1 MTTTRTGAAVP
12 AALAGGLVVLA
23 VLGAALAGPLDLRTV
38 GRDGTGP
45 DLRATAP
52 PVSQPPLPTSSVQG
66 PPPVPGATEIAPW
79 ILVVVGLVVVGL
91 LVAALVAAL
100 RRLVESRG
108 ATPPEDDRVV
118 APGEDPGGSVD
129 DEALAVLREGVRA
142 ATRELDDDVPPGDAV
157 VAAWVAVERAA
168 AATGVERDRAQTAT
182 ELALAVLGATRADP
196 GSTREL
202 LGLYLAARYGAEPV
216 SGPDVAR
223 ARALLAVVAQG
234 LAARQ
239 DAPARV
245 GPDVTP
251 PDVPRTDV
259 PRTDVTSA
267 DVPRTDDGPLP

>member
-38 GRDGTGP
+38 DRDGTGP

-79 ILVVVGLVVVGL
+79 VLVVVGLVVVGL
-91 LVAALVAAL
+91 LGAALVAVL
-100 RRLVESRG
+100 RRLAESRG
-108 ATPPEDDRVV
+108 TTPPEDDRAV
-118 APGEDPGGSVD
+118 APGEDPGARVD
-129 DEALAVLREGVRA
+129 DGALAVLREGVRA
-142 ATRELDDDVPPGDAV
+142 ASRELDDDVPPGDAV

-196 GSTREL
+196 GATREL

-216 SGPDVAR
+216 SVPDVAR

-239 DAPARV
+239 DGHGPG
-245 GPDVTP
+245 GPDVAP
-251 PDVPRTDV
+251 PEVPRADVPQSGP
-259 PRTDVTSA
+259 PRTGA
-267 DVPRTDDGPLP
+267 PRTDDGARP